1 MRPDTSA
8 AATRSR
14 VRNRRGQG
22 DRLRDE
28 IVTAAVD
35 LLDEAGDAGAV
46 TLRSVAR
53 RVGIAAPSIYR
64 HFPDQP
70 AIMLAVVRNAF
81 AELDEQL
88 GAADTAAGTSA
99 QAAADTATGTAVE
112 AAADTAANPAEHS
125 AANPAEDSAGDAPRE
140 RLTAL
145 CHSYLAFA
153 RAHPGRYRAM
163 FGGLWTPDLDA
174 SSVTEEDVATLGQA
188 SMRRLAEALGG
199 CVAMRPRDQHR
210 SGRRRGRAL
219 ARSARS
225 RPPAGGRPLLP
236 LAAGHRRA
244 GHHRARALH
253 GRTAMR
259 RSGRAASEPPN
270 RTDDPFAAMM

>member
-1 MRPDTSA
+1 MGDDTS

-35 LLDEAGDAGAV
+35 LLDEAGEESAI

-81 AELDEQL
+81 TELDAQL
-88 GAADTAAGTSA
+88 GAAVDA
-99 QAAADTATGTAVE
+99 
-112 AAADTAANPAEHS
+112 
-125 AANPAEDSAGDAPRE
+125 AGDAPRE

-145 CHSYLAFA
+145 CHSYLEFA
-153 RAHPGRYRAM
+153 QAHPGRYRTM
-163 FGGLWTPDLDA
+163 FGGLWAPDLNE
-174 SSVTEEDVATLGQA
+174 SSVTEEDVAALGQECL
-188 SMRRLAEALGG
+188 RRLTEALEG
-199 CVAMRPRDQHR
+199 CITAGCATSTDLPADAVALWL
-210 SGRRRGRAL
+210 G
-219 ARSARS
+219 
-225 RPPAGGRPLLP
+225 
-236 LAAGHRRA
+236 
-244 GHHRARALH
+244 LH
-253 GRTAMR
+253 GLAHQQAVSPSFRWPPDIAER
-259 RSGRAASEPPN
+259 VIAALGHF
-270 RTDDPFAAMM
+270 TDE